1 MTVTENSNAT
11 KTIDRITR
19 RDGVAGQYAYDVT
32 VTYHFPD
39 AEPQTTEV
47 FFTSSAYGAPVIMG
61 DRNGQHFVEEWRR
74 FGEELNPSWIRNFF
88 S

>member
-1 MTVTENSNAT
+1 MTSAEYTLVS
-11 KTIDRITR
+11 R
-19 RDGVAGQYAYDVT
+19 RDIANSSKTLKA
-32 VTYHFPD
+32 P
-39 AEPQTTEV
+39 ATEV